1 MRARFILSETWANL
15 TRNLSMLLSL
25 TLVTFISF
33 LFIGASVL
41 TQAQITKAK
50 GDWYDKVEVVVW
62 LCPDGTSQSANCASG
77 KSPSANEITALQKTI
92 RDELNDVVS
101 NIDYVSKQDFYD
113 STFTKQYPNGEFQGR
128 TLTADDMQDSLWL
141 KLKDPTKYQVVSEV
155 LSGKEGV
162 EDVTD
167 QRQIFDPVFAVLNR
181 ATAVTAVLAGV
192 MVVVAILL
200 TGTTIRM
207 SAASRRTETEIMR
220 YVGAS
225 NWTIRLPFILEGA
238 IASLIGS
245 VLSCLMLSAIPHQPP
260 EIRRLRDC
268 KRLYKLRFQRPF
280 RRAPRRG
287 RTRRIFYADSGLF
300 RRPQVRRARLRNY
313 YRLCEVEGVRRYPQG
328 DNVAK
333 HNSCRHFGKF

>member
-113 STFTKQYPNGEFQGR
+113 NTFTKQYPNGEFQGR
-128 TLTADDMQDSLWL
+128 TLIADDMQDSLWL

-155 LSGKEGV
+155 LSGRGCG
-162 EDVTD
+162 
-167 QRQIFDPVFAVLNR
+167 RR
-181 ATAVTAVLAGV
+181 Y
-192 MVVVAILL
+192 
-200 TGTTIRM
+200 R
-207 SAASRRTETEIMR
+207 SA
-220 YVGAS
+220 
-225 NWTIRLPFILEGA
+225 PD
-238 IASLIGS
+238 
-245 VLSCLMLSAIPHQPP
+245 
-260 EIRRLRDC
+260 LR
-268 KRLYKLRFQRPF
+268 P
-280 RRAPRRG
+280 G
-287 RTRRIFYADSGLF
+287 
-300 RRPQVRRARLRNY
+300 VRRAQPSHGGYGCARRRDGGGRHPADRNHHSYVRRIQTNRNRNHEVRGCLELDDSSAVHSGGHHRLADRLGALVPDAFG
-313 YRLCEVEGVRRYPQG
+313 YRQRVRHRLAGEIRYMDSLCESAHGTGDIAVPGCGRDTAVHHRFNHLVAALFEGVTRPAYP
-328 DNVAK
+328 
-333 HNSCRHFGKF
+333 REM

>member
-1 MRARFILSETWANL
+1 M
-15 TRNLSMLLSL
+15 
-25 TLVTFISF
+25 
-33 LFIGASVL
+33 L

-225 NWTIRLPFILEGA
+225 NWTIRLADRLGA
-238 IASLIGS
+238 LVPDAFGYRQRVRHRLAG
-245 VLSCLMLSAIPHQPP
+245 
-260 EIRRLRDC
+260 EIR
-268 KRLYKLRFQRPF
+268 YM
-280 RRAPRRG
+280 
-287 RTRRIFYADSGLF
+287 DS
-300 RRPQVRRARLRNY
+300 
-313 YRLCEVEGVRRYPQG
+313 LCESAHGTGDIAVPGCGRDTAVHHRFNHLVAALFEGVTRPAYP
-328 DNVAK
+328 
-333 HNSCRHFGKF
+333 REM

>member
-113 STFTKQYPNGEFQGR
+113 NTFTKQYPNGEFQGR

-181 ATAVTAVLAGV
+181 ATA
-192 MVVVAILL
+192 
-200 TGTTIRM
+200 IRM

-225 NWTIRLPFILEGA
+225 NWTIRLPFILEGT

-245 VLSCLMLSAIPHQPP
+245 VLSCLMLSAIVNVFVTGWLAKSVTWIPYVNQLTVLV
-260 EIRRLRDC
+260 IS
-268 KRLYKLRFQRPF
+268 PF
-280 RRAPRRG
+280 LVVGAILLSIIAS
-287 RTRRIFYADSGLF
+287 TISL
-300 RRPQVRRARLRNY
+300 
-313 YRLCEVEGVRRYPQG
+313 RRYLR
-328 DNVAK
+328 A
-333 HNSCRHFGKF
+333 